1 MISKH
6 NMNTFDLKLKEHG
19 KHPLHAKEVST
30 MQVNVGYKCN
40 LSCTHCHVE
49 ASPSRDEA
57 MSMDTI
63 SKVLRALKDH
73 GGITTVDITGGAP
86 ELNPHFRTFINACS
100 DLGKSVIVRT
110 NLAIYSESGMESI
123 PAFLADHKV
132 KIVGSLP
139 CYSEGGVD
147 GQRGKGTYN
156 KAISALKKL
165 NSLGYG
171 QVGTGLEID
180 LMFNPAKA
188 DIAPDQ
194 MMLEN
199 AYREKLKEMHGIT
212 FNSLIA
218 LSNMPIGRLGKSISP
233 EEHTEYVKKLV
244 EKFNPDTI
252 DHVMCKS
259 LVSVAPD
266 GKLYDCDFWQM
277 LNLPV
282 QTECTNVGSF
292 DYGKLSSREIITN
305 VLCFM
310 CTAGSGASCG
320 GALS

>member
-1 MISKH
+1 
-6 NMNTFDLKLKEHG
+6 MNTFDLKLKAEG
-19 KHPLHAKEVST
+19 KHPLHADEISIL
-30 MQVNVGYKCN
+30 QVNVGYKCN

-49 ASPSRDEA
+49 ASPNRDET

-63 SKVLRALKDH
+63 ARILSTLNDH
-73 GGITTVDITGGAP
+73 DVITTVDITGGAP
-86 ELNPHFRTFINACS
+86 ELNPHFQDFIHGCS
-100 DLGKSVIVRT
+100 ELGKNIIVRT
-110 NLAIYSESGMESI
+110 NLAIYSEPGMKRI
-123 PAFLADHKV
+123 PELLADHKV
-132 KIVGSLP
+132 KIIASLP

-147 GQRGKGTYN
+147 GQRGKGTY
-156 KAISALKKL
+156 KKSVEALKKL

-171 QVGTGLEID
+171 REGTGLIID

-199 AYREKLKEMHGIT
+199 AYRKKLKEMHDIK

-233 EEHTEYVKKLV
+233 EEHAEYLRKLV

-252 DHVMCKS
+252 DHVMCRS
-259 LVSVAPD
+259 LVSIAPD
-266 GKLYDCDFWQM
+266 GKIYDCDFWQM

-282 QTECTNVGSF
+282 QSECSDVGSF
-292 DYGKLSSREIITN
+292 DYGKLSSREIVTN
-305 VLCFM
+305 TLCFM
-310 CTAGSGASCG
+310 CTAGAGASCS